1 MMPINS
7 DLTANSSGAAA
18 AVRASSPRYLA
29 AAELPDVLNEQLD
42 YLLDHAGH
50 HAAGCADCARLAE
63 VVRLLMRPF
72 E

>member
-7 DLTANSSGAAA
+7 DLSANSSGPAV
-18 AVRASSPRYLA
+18 AVRASSPRYLEPA
-29 AAELPDVLNEQLD
+29 DMSDVLNEQLS

-50 HAAGCADCARLAE
+50 HAAGCADCARYAE

>member
-7 DLTANSSGAAA
+7 DGSANSSGAAA
-18 AVRASSPRYLA
+18 AVRASSFHYLEA
-29 AAELPDVLNEQLD
+29 ADLPDVLSEQLS